1 MSLKNSNLLTHY
13 QRIHNPSD
21 NSFIFI
27 TETGI
32 EYKAYFLE
40 ASDYFPDQPFSS
52 NLFMFGFEI
61 ITNVSEY
68 KGKKTYDEKVKN
80 TIAKTIS
87 DFLEY
92 DKNRIVIYVCD
103 PKDEKDVYR
112 SRLFNKW
119 FVNLSGETPILKID
133 DVLYESAY
141 ISALLRND
149 NPFKN
154 EFTETFFDLK
164 DRLDK

>member
-1 MSLKNSNLLTHY
+1 MSTHY

-27 TETGI
+27 TDTGI

-40 ASDYFPDQPFSS
+40 ASDYFPNQLYSPY
-52 NLFMFGFEI
+52 LFMFGFEI
-61 ITNVSEY
+61 VSELSEY
-68 KGKKTYDEKVKN
+68 KEKKAYDEKVKN

-92 DKNRIVIYVCD
+92 DKNRIIIYVCD
-103 PKDEKDVYR
+103 PKDEKDVFR

-119 FVNLSGETPILKID
+119 FISLAEENSILKID
-133 DVLYESAY
+133 DVLYDSAY
-141 ISALLRND
+141 ISALLRKD
-149 NPFKN
+149 NSFKN
-154 EFTETFFDLK
+154 EFAEAFYDLK